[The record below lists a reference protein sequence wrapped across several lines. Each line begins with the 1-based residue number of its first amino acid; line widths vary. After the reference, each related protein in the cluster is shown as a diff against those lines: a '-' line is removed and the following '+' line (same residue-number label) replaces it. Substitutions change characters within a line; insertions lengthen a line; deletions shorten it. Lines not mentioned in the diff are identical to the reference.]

1 MMATIAIIEAFQE
14 ALHMRRAAQR
24 TYFLGDE

>member
-1 MMATIAIIEAFQE
+1 MATIAIIEAFQE

-24 TYFLGDE
+24 THFLDDE